1 MGTNSTQKAERNE
14 ESLYDKINITP
25 KIRIGV
31 VKEIEHNSGPKKDM
45 GLGRIKV
52 HIKGPKSQGADDGKS
67 EIDLP
72 WCFPLLPKHLSVTP
86 KIGEA
91 VLIFVFSDYQQHVD
105 RLYIG
110 PIISQ
115 LPLLD
120 RDPSEFSA
128 LAGFTFAPAYPAK
141 NPKLIPELNG
151 VFPEPHDIS
160 IQGRYNTDI
169 TQKNNEIVIRAGKFE
184 TSKPNDNNPY
194 SFKFNTRTQSYIQIK
209 NDVIVVPKTNNQD
222 ELRGSVTNIVASKI
236 NLITHADGSPRFNIT
251 NQDNLISDD
260 ELANILDQAHQL
272 PFGDVLLQ
280 YLILMKEALFNHV
293 HNGSGNFPTDLT
305 SDGNKQ
311 SIAIFKTKADDLE
324 KSMLSKNIRI
334 N

>member
-1 MGTNSTQKAERNE
+1 MDNSTSKILRNE
-14 ESLYDKINITP
+14 TNLYDHIDITP
-25 KIRIGV
+25 NIRYGV
-31 VKEIEHNSGPKKDM
+31 VKVIEDDGGPTVNK

-52 HIKGPKSQGADDGKS
+52 YIKGPISQGGDGDTTDDN
-67 EIDLP
+67 LP
-72 WCFPLLPKHLSVTP
+72 WCFPMLPKHLSITP
-86 KIGEA
+86 KLGEV
-91 VLIFVFSDYQQHVD
+91 VLIFTFSKYQQNVD

-115 LPLLD
+115 LPLLNN
-120 RDPSEFSA
+120 DPFLFSA
-128 LAGFTFAPAYPAK
+128 LAGFSFAPAEPNI
-141 NPKLIPELNG
+141 NPSQIAELNG
-151 VFPEPHDIS
+151 VFPKSDEIS

-169 TQKNNEIVIRAGKFE
+169 TQKNNEVVIRAGKFE
-184 TSKPNDNNPY
+184 TSLPNDNNPY
-194 SFKFNTRTQSYIQIK
+194 PFKFNAKTQGYIQIK
-209 NDVIVVPKTNNQD
+209 NDVIVVPKSNNQD
-222 ELRGSVTNIVASKI
+222 EQRGSVTNIVGSKI
-236 NLITHADGSPRFNIT
+236 NLITHADGSPRFDVT

-293 HNGSGNFPTDLT
+293 HNGSGNPATDLVT
-305 SDGNKQ
+305 DGNKQ
-311 SIAIFKTKADDLE
+311 SIAAFKAKADDLE

>member
-1 MGTNSTQKAERNE
+1 MENSSEKIASGGNSVYNEKKVFTNIRYGIVKIL
-14 ESLYDKINITP
+14 ESDYGDKDT
-25 KIRIGV
+25 
-31 VKEIEHNSGPKKDM
+31 

-52 HIKGPKSQGADDGKS
+52 HIKGPTATGGDGDTVDDK
-67 EIDLP
+67 LP
-72 WCFPLLPKHLSVTP
+72 WCYPLLPKHLQAQP

-91 VLIFVFSDYQQHVD
+91 VWIFTIQTDKEHAD

-115 LPLLD
+115 LPLLEK
-120 RDPSEFSA
+120 DPYNFTA
-128 LAGFTFAPAYPAK
+128 LAGFTFGPQAPNI
-141 NPKLIPELNG
+141 NPSQIPELNG
-151 VFPEPHDIS
+151 VYPKSDEIS

-169 TQKNNEIVIRAGKFE
+169 TQKNNEVVIRAGKFE
-184 TSKPNDNNPY
+184 SRTPNNDNPFP
-194 SFKFNTRTQSYIQIK
+194 FKFNTRTQSYIQIK
-209 NDVIVVPKTNNQD
+209 NDVVIVPKSKNQS
-222 ELRGSVTNIVASKI
+222 EQKGSVTNIVSNKI
-236 NLITHADGSPRFNIT
+236 NLITHADGSPRFNVT

-260 ELANILDQAHQL
+260 ELANILSQAHQL

-293 HNGSGNFPTDLT
+293 HNGSGNAPTDLT
-305 SDGNKQ
+305 TDGNKQ
-311 SIAIFKTKADDLE
+311 SVAAFKAKADDLE

>member
-1 MGTNSTQKAERNE
+1 MENSSGKIVQGGNSIYNKTDVFTNIRYGIVKAL
-14 ESLYDKINITP
+14 ESDFGAEDT
-25 KIRIGV
+25 
-31 VKEIEHNSGPKKDM
+31 

-52 HIKGPKSQGADDGKS
+52 YIKGPTSTGGDANTQDN
-67 EIDLP
+67 DLP
-72 WCFPLLPKHLSVTP
+72 WCSPLLPKHLQTQP

-91 VLIFVFSDYQQHVD
+91 VWIFTIQTDKEHVD

-115 LPLLD
+115 LPLLEK
-120 RDPSEFSA
+120 DPYNFTA
-128 LAGFTFAPAYPAK
+128 LAGFSFGPQKPNI
-141 NPKLIPELNG
+141 NPNQIPELNG
-151 VFPEPHDIS
+151 VFPKQDEIS

-184 TSKPNDNNPY
+184 SKTPNKDNPY
-194 SFKFNTRTQSYIQIK
+194 PFKFNTRTQAYIQIK
-209 NDVIVVPKTNNQD
+209 NDVVVAPKTNNQA
-222 ELRGSVTNIVASKI
+222 EQRGSVTNIVGSKI
-236 NLITHADGSPRFNIT
+236 NLITHADGSPRFNVT

-293 HNGSGNFPTDLT
+293 HNGSGNAPTDLT
-305 SDGNKQ
+305 ADGNKQ
-311 SIAIFKTKADDLE
+311 SVAAFKAKADDLE

>member
-1 MGTNSTQKAERNE
+1 MINSTSKVLRNE
-14 ESLYDKINITP
+14 VNLNDAINITP
-25 KIRIGV
+25 IIKYGV
-31 VKEIEHNSGPKKDM
+31 VKAIESDSGPLVNK

-52 HIKGPKSQGADDGKS
+52 YIKGPISQGGDGDTTDDN
-67 EIDLP
+67 LP
-72 WCFPLLPKHLSVTP
+72 WCFPMLPKHLSVVP
-86 KIGEA
+86 KIGEV
-91 VLIFVFSDYQQHVD
+91 VLVFVFSKYKEHVD
-105 RLYIG
+105 RLYLG

-120 RDPSEFSA
+120 KDPFLFSA
-128 LAGFTFAPAYPAK
+128 LAGFSFGPAEPSI
-141 NPKLIPELNG
+141 NPSQIAELNG
-151 VFPEPHDIS
+151 VFPKSDEIS

-169 TQKNNEIVIRAGKFE
+169 TQKKNEIVIRAGKFE
-184 TSKPNDNNPY
+184 TSTPTDNNPY
-194 SFKFNTRTQSYIQIK
+194 PFKFNTKTQAYIQIK
-209 NDVIVVPKTNNQD
+209 NDVVVVPKTNTQA
-222 ELRGSVTNIVASKI
+222 EQKGSVTNIVGSKI
-236 NLITHADGSPRFNIT
+236 NLITHVDGSPRFNVT

-293 HNGSGNFPTDLT
+293 HNGSGNAPTDLT
-305 SDGNKQ
+305 TDGNKQ
-311 SIAIFKTKADDLE
+311 SMAAFKSKADDLE